1 MLRTKKYLLSYF
13 RFIFASLLFLMI
25 VTSCN
30 EPVSLEELDVS
41 TDKSLKDE
49 ALSQLSVNL
58 ASSFENSNVKAFIKN
73 KSLELIDGDYNFL
86 VAMNHSET
94 IESSNTGSRSKN
106 LLFSEVLAGK
116 NSSASNA
123 RVLDDS
129 FIEDLLKEF
138 PLLQVAVPELES
150 LSVEN
155 WDVENEDPL
164 VAYVPETIVD
174 DKIEAY
180 DKEGN
185 VHYLSASEEPDRLV
199 IIISENERIMALPR
213 ATGARLSCGSELTPI
228 YEDEAH
234 SYVLRADYFEAQNEC
249 TLIEIGYPISGG
261 SGGSGSNEENCDRD
275 NNNDKDNFN
284 KLMFKDMKALK
295 KAEAWLAG
303 NFEMRLIIV
312 LGNKNSESFTTLNKV
327 FVDNRKAYRG
337 CAWFNCW
344 LRWNVV
350 NEELLTWDKEIF
362 GSHMKYLLYEENPDS
377 DKREAEVNLT
387 TTFSDG
393 TSVTGKTTIELNIGS
408 ILGNGD
414 YWLGEAIVEYCDN
427 TDGDGYKY
435 ETGEMYFY
443 VNQK

>member
-1 MLRTKKYLLSYF
+1 
-13 RFIFASLLFLMI
+13 MI

-199 IIISENERIMALPR
+199 IVISENERIMALPR
-213 ATGARLSCGSELTPI
+213 ATGARLSCGSEF
-228 YEDEAH
+228 D
-234 SYVLRADYFEAQNEC
+234 SY
-249 TLIEIGYPISGG
+249 I
-261 SGGSGSNEENCDRD
+261 
-275 NNNDKDNFN
+275 
-284 KLMFKDMKALK
+284 
-295 KAEAWLAG
+295 
-303 NFEMRLIIV
+303 
-312 LGNKNSESFTTLNKV
+312 
-327 FVDNRKAYRG
+327 
-337 CAWFNCW
+337 
-344 LRWNVV
+344 
-350 NEELLTWDKEIF
+350 
-362 GSHMKYLLYEENPDS
+362 
-377 DKREAEVNLT
+377 
-387 TTFSDG
+387 
-393 TSVTGKTTIELNIGS
+393 
-408 ILGNGD
+408 
-414 YWLGEAIVEYCDN
+414 
-427 TDGDGYKY
+427 
-435 ETGEMYFY
+435 
-443 VNQK
+443 